1 MCCLP
6 IKLLWYRILT
16 YVTRWTL
23 CVQCLRKAGRL
34 ACCAHY
40 VGSQRSQ
47 LTLWGVFGGRYHSQ
61 EGSWVSPSQGGRGYS
76 GFVPKCTHQ
85 THLIKGLQY
94 ISRLALFVS
103 GVLACLHAGM
113 VGEDCFPHK
122 TPIWFWLIVLN
133 KRWHTHIS
141 SRHPMVVGW
150 GEWGGWIWGKCIVYW
165 GDECI
170 IKSPCLHLVW
180 CADGGVG

>member
-6 IKLLWYRILT
+6 IKLLWYWILT
-16 YVTRWTL
+16 YVTRWKL
-23 CVQCLRKAGRL
+23 CLQCLRNAGHL

-47 LTLWGVFGGRYHSQ
+47 LTLWGVFEERYHSQ
-61 EGSWVSPSQGGRGYS
+61 EGSWVSPSQVGRGYS

-94 ISRLALFVS
+94 ISPLALFVS

-122 TPIWFWLIVLN
+122 HQFGFIWLSSIRGG
-133 KRWHTHIS
+133 KHTFH
-141 SRHPMVVGW
+141 RAMVVGW
-150 GEWGGWIWGKCIVYW
+150 GERGGWIWSKCINNW
-165 GDECI
+165 GD
-170 IKSPCLHLVW
+170 
-180 CADGGVG
+180 